1 MAICRYCGQKAGW
14 LSDAHEDCIRKANE
28 GIETLKLAISN
39 AVTAGKTYGDI
50 KASVETV
57 VSGYHIPHP
66 EALAAIKA
74 GWSQGAEQR
83 SKAQPISPDD
93 FDAISDIYKMAGL
106 TKDDIWYKTAG
117 FYAMG
122 FSCLIWTVLHDHI
135 DPYQGPVRFQL
146 QAGEIPV
153 YGIANV
159 LVRQERTTK
168 SYVGG
173 YSGVSMRV
181 ANGLYYRLGGMRGH
195 AVEST
200 SLQEV
205 DYGDFLM
212 TTRAIYFGGTEKGT
226 NFRLS
231 YNQVIRFQPC
241 SDAVGICRN
250 GAREQIFAPQQAA
263 TAEATRALQDSGW
276 FLFNLL
282 QALAAKDSAAKG
294 Y

>member
-1 MAICRYCGQKAGW
+1 MAICRYCGKKAGW
-14 LSDAHEDCIRKANE
+14 FSDAHEDCVRKANE
-28 GIETLKLAISN
+28 AVKTINSSVSFAVIE
-39 AVTAGKTYGDI
+39 GKKYEDI
-50 KASVETV
+50 KAAIEAVIEFHHV
-57 VSGYHIPHP
+57 PQP
-66 EALAAIKA
+66 EALAAIKE
-74 GWSQGAEQR
+74 GWSKGAEQR

-93 FDAISDIYKMAGL
+93 FDAIGDIYKMAGL
-106 TKDDIWYKTAG
+106 TDDDIWYKTAG
-117 FYAMG
+117 HFAMC

-135 DPYQGPVRFQL
+135 DPYQGPIRFQL

-200 SLQEV
+200 SLQDV

-226 NFRLS
+226 NFRLP
-231 YNQVIRFQPC
+231 YNQIIRFQSY

-250 GAREQIFAPQQAA
+250 GAREQIFAPQQAT

-276 FLFNLL
+276 FLFNIL

-294 Y
+294 